1 MTVLAQRLSAQL
13 LAGRP
18 ATNPLQIAER
28 LLAIQA
34 QDPRAA
40 RLAIRARGTGIDAAD
55 IDRELTEQRSLVI
68 TTLNRG
74 TLHLVRSE
82 DYPLL
87 QSLTTPPLLTTN
99 ATRLAQTGVDP
110 GTADRAFDLID
121 RSIGEDG
128 PQTRAALRERL
139 ERAGIPNLQ
148 HSMIHLIFGA
158 AIRGRIVRGPMVG
171 RQHAFA
177 LVRDWL
183 PASPPPAR
191 DVALAEL
198 ARRYLAGH
206 GPATE
211 SDLARWAGL
220 PLRDARAGLG
230 AIARELRRLPG
241 GLLDL
246 AGRGRARAAA
256 GDRACSAPS
265 NRSCWAGARARTSWA
280 TTRPA
285 SSAAACSAALRSS
298 AAGPSRCG
306 ACRAPAASSS
316 SRSPTST
323 PRPPGAGARR
333 RGAAAVPRAWPLK
346 TRSDHHPQPAD
357 LCTVIGGCVRDAED
371 RAPTALRLSAEAVR
385 DAPGAALQLRT
396 RRVCAALR
404 RGESRPGPAQG
415 SPERPAGLLGTRAPA
430 GDGRAHGRSRADVP
444 PQRRRAC
451 RADAAAANAP
461 AGSKTRASSKTR
473 SASNGRTGRVAVGLR
488 WPVGLQ
494 CRSGS
499 TRRRSPTGRRRAGRA
514 GRGRS
519 AGESSGPAGSGRP
532 EATRRRPQHG
542 RQRPPRPRH

>member
-13 LAGRP
+13 LAGPP

-34 QDPRAA
+34 QDPRGA
-40 RLAIRARGTGIDAAD
+40 RLAIRARGTGIAAAD

-110 GTADRAFDLID
+110 GTADRALDLID

-128 PQTRAALRERL
+128 PQTRAALREHL

-148 HSMIHLIFGA
+148 HSMVHLIFGA
-158 AIRGRIVRGPMVG
+158 AIRGRIVRGPVVG

-246 AGRGRARAAA
+246 AGRGRAARLP
-256 GDRACSAPS
+256 AP
-265 NRSCWAGARARTSWA
+265 R
-280 TTRPA
+280 
-285 SSAAACSAALRSS
+285 
-298 AAGPSRCG
+298 
-306 ACRAPAASSS
+306 
-316 SRSPTST
+316 
-323 PRPPGAGARR
+323 
-333 RGAAAVPRAWPLK
+333 
-346 TRSDHHPQPAD
+346 
-357 LCTVIGGCVRDAED
+357 
-371 RAPTALRLSAEAVR
+371 
-385 DAPGAALQLRT
+385 
-396 RRVCAALR
+396 
-404 RGESRPGPAQG
+404 
-415 SPERPAGLLGTRAPA
+415 LLGAFEPLLL
-430 GDGRAHGRSRADVP
+430 GWRSRADVLGDHEP
-444 PQRRRAC
+444 RVVSGGVFRSFALVAGRAVALW
-451 RADAAAANAP
+451 RLSGDGGVELEPFADLDAAAA
-461 AGSKTRASSKTR
+461 RALER
-473 SASNGRTGRVAVGLR
+473 DGEALRRFLGLAAR
-488 WPVGLQ
+488 DAL
-494 CRSGS
+494 
-499 TRRRSPTGRRRAGRA
+499 
-514 GRGRS
+514 
-519 AGESSGPAGSGRP
+519 
-532 EATRRRPQHG
+532 
-542 RQRPPRPRH
+542 

>member
-34 QDPRAA
+34 QDPRGA

-55 IDRELTEQRSLVI
+55 VDRELTEQRSLVI

-148 HSMIHLIFGA
+148 HSMVHLVFGA

-183 PASPPPAR
+183 PPSPPPAR

-246 AGRGRARAAA
+246 AGRGRAARLP
-256 GDRACSAPS
+256 AP
-265 NRSCWAGARARTSWA
+265 R
-280 TTRPA
+280 
-285 SSAAACSAALRSS
+285 
-298 AAGPSRCG
+298 
-306 ACRAPAASSS
+306 
-316 SRSPTST
+316 
-323 PRPPGAGARR
+323 
-333 RGAAAVPRAWPLK
+333 
-346 TRSDHHPQPAD
+346 
-357 LCTVIGGCVRDAED
+357 
-371 RAPTALRLSAEAVR
+371 
-385 DAPGAALQLRT
+385 
-396 RRVCAALR
+396 
-404 RGESRPGPAQG
+404 
-415 SPERPAGLLGTRAPA
+415 LLGAFEPLLL
-430 GDGRAHGRSRADVP
+430 GWRSRADVLGDHEP
-444 PQRRRAC
+444 RVVSGGVFRSFALVGGRAVAVW
-451 RADAAAANAP
+451 RLSGDRSVELEPFADLDAAAASALERDGEALRRFLGLAP
-461 AGSKTRASSKTR
+461 SDT
-473 SASNGRTGRVAVGLR
+473 L
-488 WPVGLQ
+488 
-494 CRSGS
+494 
-499 TRRRSPTGRRRAGRA
+499 
-514 GRGRS
+514 
-519 AGESSGPAGSGRP
+519 
-532 EATRRRPQHG
+532 
-542 RQRPPRPRH
+542 

>member
-18 ATNPLQIAER
+18 ATNPLQIAKR

-34 QDPRAA
+34 QDPRGA
-40 RLAIRARGTGIDAAD
+40 RLAIRARGTGIAAAD
-55 IDRELTEQRSLVI
+55 VDRELTEQRSLVI

-74 TLHLVRSE
+74 TLHLVRTE
-82 DYPLL
+82 DYPVL

-99 ATRLAQTGVDP
+99 ATRLAQTGVNP

-121 RSIGEDG
+121 RSISEDG

-148 HSMIHLIFGA
+148 HSMVHLIFGA

-241 GLLDL
+241 ELLDL
-246 AGRGRARAAA
+246 AGRGRAAQLPAPRLLGAFDPLLLGWRSRAEVLGDHEPRVVSGGVFRSFALVGGRAAA
-256 GDRACSAPS
+256 VWRLS
-265 NRSCWAGARARTSWA
+265 AGARGVELE
-280 TTRPA
+280 PF
-285 SSAAACSAALRSS
+285 
-298 AAGPSRCG
+298 
-306 ACRAPAASSS
+306 
-316 SRSPTST
+316 
-323 PRPPGAGARR
+323 
-333 RGAAAVPRAWPLK
+333 
-346 TRSDHHPQPAD
+346 AD
-357 LCTVIGGCVRDAED
+357 LDATVAKALERDGE
-371 RAPTALRLSAEAVR
+371 
-385 DAPGAALQLRT
+385 
-396 RRVCAALR
+396 ALR
-404 RGESRPGPAQG
+404 RFL
-415 SPERPAGLLGTRAPA
+415 GL
-430 GDGRAHGRSRADVP
+430 
-444 PQRRRAC
+444 
-451 RADAAAANAP
+451 
-461 AGSKTRASSKTR
+461 AS
-473 SASNGRTGRVAVGLR
+473 
-488 WPVGLQ
+488 
-494 CRSGS
+494 
-499 TRRRSPTGRRRAGRA
+499 
-514 GRGRS
+514 
-519 AGESSGPAGSGRP
+519 
-532 EATRRRPQHG
+532 
-542 RQRPPRPRH
+542 

>member
-34 QDPRAA
+34 QDPRGA
-40 RLAIRARGTGIDAAD
+40 RLAIRARGTGIAAAD
-55 IDRELTEQRSLVI
+55 VDRELTEQRSLVI

-74 TLHLVRSE
+74 TLHLVRTE

-99 ATRLAQTGVDP
+99 ATRLAQTGVNP

-121 RSIGEDG
+121 RSISEDG

-148 HSMIHLIFGA
+148 HSMVHLIFGA

-177 LVRDWL
+177 LVGDWL

-230 AIARELRRLPG
+230 AIARELRPLPG
-241 GLLDL
+241 ALLDL
-246 AGRGRARAAA
+246 AGRGRAAQLPTPRLLGAFEPLLLGWRSRAEVL
-256 GDRACSAPS
+256 GDHEARVVSGGVFRSFALVGGRAVAVWRLS
-265 NRSCWAGARARTSWA
+265 AGARGVELE
-280 TTRPA
+280 PF
-285 SSAAACSAALRSS
+285 
-298 AAGPSRCG
+298 
-306 ACRAPAASSS
+306 
-316 SRSPTST
+316 
-323 PRPPGAGARR
+323 
-333 RGAAAVPRAWPLK
+333 
-346 TRSDHHPQPAD
+346 AD
-357 LCTVIGGCVRDAED
+357 L
-371 RAPTALRLSAEAVR
+371 
-385 DAPGAALQLRT
+385 
-396 RRVCAALR
+396 
-404 RGESRPGPAQG
+404 
-415 SPERPAGLLGTRAPA
+415 
-430 GDGRAHGRSRADVP
+430 
-444 PQRRRAC
+444 
-451 RADAAAANAP
+451 DAAAAKALERDGE
-461 AGSKTRASSKTR
+461 ALRR
-473 SASNGRTGRVAVGLR
+473 FLGL
-488 WPVGLQ
+488 V
-494 CRSGS
+494 S
-499 TRRRSPTGRRRAGRA
+499 
-514 GRGRS
+514 
-519 AGESSGPAGSGRP
+519 
-532 EATRRRPQHG
+532 
-542 RQRPPRPRH
+542 